1 MALYHPFPFT
11 GATITSPRQAILSR
25 PFFSTFRQAY
35 AVRRRIARAAGDG
48 GGATSPSSP
57 SVEASGISPQAK
69 LLEGHGE
76 GSSALTFQQAI
87 QRLQVS

>member
-11 GATITSPRQAILSR
+11 GATVTSPRQDILSR
-25 PFFSTFRQAY
+25 PFVSPFRQAY

-48 GGATSPSSP
+48 GGAASPSS
-57 SVEASGISPQAK
+57 SVEASGISPRAK